1 MAAQSADQSANQ
13 PANEP
18 LSRRERAALCEV
30 MDQVGADAPTLCAG
44 WTCYDLAAHLVLR
57 EGSPLSGAGLVFP
70 PLERLTNKGMDRLKS
85 RVPYPELV
93 DRVRQGPPLLSPFRP
108 SKVDRAA
115 NAVEYFVHHEDVL
128 RAQPGW
134 QRREIGSR
142 DQDSLWAR
150 VGALGRLTSRRAT
163 VGIELVRTDVADNR
177 RIRSGEPAL
186 VARGLPSELVLFVY
200 GRGEH
205 AHVEVEGDAR
215 AREAFDHGQ
224 LGL

>member
-1 MAAQSADQSANQ
+1 MAAQPANQ
-13 PANEP
+13 S
-18 LSRRERAALCEV
+18 LSRRERDALCEV
-30 MDQVGADAPTLCAG
+30 MDRVGPDAPTLCAG
-44 WTCYDLAAHLVLR
+44 WTTYDLAAHLVLR

-70 PLERLTNKGMDRLKS
+70 PLERLTNKGMQRLRS
-85 RVPYPELV
+85 RVSYPELV

-108 SKVDRAA
+108 AKVDRAA

-134 QRREIGSR
+134 QPREIEPS

-150 VGALGRLTSRRAT
+150 IGALGRLTARRAT

-177 RIRSGEPAL
+177 RIHSGEPAL
-186 VARGLPSELVLFVY
+186 VARGLPSELVLFMY

-205 AHVEVEGDAR
+205 ADVDVEGDAQ
-215 AREAFDHGQ
+215 AREAFDHSQ

>member
-1 MAAQSADQSANQ
+1 MAASES
-13 PANEP
+13 

-30 MDQVGADAPTLCAG
+30 MDQVGPDAPTLCEG
-44 WTCYDLAAHLVLR
+44 WTTYDLAAHLVLR

-70 PLERLTNKGMDRLKS
+70 PLERLTNKGMDRLRS
-85 RVPYPELV
+85 RVPYPDLV
-93 DRVRQGPPLLSPFRP
+93 DRVRHGPPMLSPFRP
-108 SKVDRAA
+108 AKVDRAA

-128 RAQPGW
+128 RAQPGR
-134 QRREIGSR
+134 QRREVDPR

-150 VGALGRLTSRRAT
+150 VGALGRLTARRAR

-177 RIRSGEPAL
+177 RIRSGEPTL
-186 VARGLPSELVLFVY
+186 VARGLPSELVMFVY

-205 AHVEVEGDAR
+205 ADVEVEGDEPAR
-215 AREAFDHGQ
+215 KAFDHSQ

>member
-1 MAAQSADQSANQ
+1 MTTQSSQ
-13 PANEP
+13 P
-18 LSRRERAALCEV
+18 LSRRERAALCDLMDEV
-30 MDQVGADAPTLCAG
+30 GPDAATLCEG
-44 WTCYDLAAHLVLR
+44 WTPYDLAAHLVLR
-57 EGSPLSGAGLVFP
+57 EGSPLAAVGIAFP
-70 PLERLTNKGMDRLKS
+70 PLERVSNHGLDRLKS
-85 RVPYPELV
+85 QVPYPELV

-108 SKVDRAA
+108 AKVDRAA

-134 QRREIGSR
+134 QQRDIDPH

-150 VGALGRLTSRRAT
+150 IGALGRLTARRAT

-177 RIRSGEPAL
+177 RIRSGEPVL

-200 GRGEH
+200 GLGEH
-205 AHVEVEGDAR
+205 AEVEVEGDAQ
-215 AREAFDHGQ
+215 ARKAFDHSQ